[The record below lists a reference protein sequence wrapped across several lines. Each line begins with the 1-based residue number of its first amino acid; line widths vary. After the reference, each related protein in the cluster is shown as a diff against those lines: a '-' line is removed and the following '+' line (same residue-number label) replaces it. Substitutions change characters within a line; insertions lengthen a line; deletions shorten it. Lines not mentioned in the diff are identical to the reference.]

1 MHELGFKITKN
12 DLIAKVKQIQ
22 EFKLKNN
29 SSLLATITSGKK
41 WIRLFQKRHPIVVLK
56 KAEKTDPKRLELT
69 STVLKEYF
77 NNMREIRLK
86 YNIPDHRIFNADETG
101 LPLSPEW
108 IQKIFS
114 IKGKAC
120 YIRSNETKEQITM
133 MVTIGSNGKM
143 LPPLFIWRGKTFPLD
158 EAEKLP
164 ENILVTATPK
174 GFMTADIFTQ
184 WLQHM
189 ITYMDASK
197 ENPVL
202 LILDAH
208 QSCCNL
214 DALLLAQEFGV
225 HILCLPGGSTHL
237 LQPLDKAI
245 FKVFKDTYRQLL
257 NDYSLEQQTLIT
269 EDKYT
274 KWTVISKATEAM
286 QKIMSEDRILDAFY
300 VTGIVPYGELRMSKM
315 II

>member
-1 MHELGFKITKN
+1 
-12 DLIAKVKQIQ
+12 
-22 EFKLKNN
+22 
-29 SSLLATITSGKK
+29 
-41 WIRLFQKRHPIVVLK
+41 
-56 KAEKTDPKRLELT
+56 
-69 STVLKEYF
+69 
-77 NNMREIRLK
+77 MREIRLK

-114 IKGKAC
+114 IKGKAH

-202 LILDAH
+202 LILDTH
-208 QSCCNL
+208 QSRCNL